1 MSRRNHDIAE
11 LRRLDVAHHLPA
23 QSSYKLQ
30 RDLGGSRIITRAE
43 GSTLYDGDG
52 NAILDGM
59 AGLWCVDVGY
69 GRAELAEVAYEQMLE
84 LPYYNTFFR
93 TATPPPVELAAKLA
107 GLLGGELQHIF
118 FNNSG
123 SESNDTVFRLV
134 RYYWDLKGEPDRKVF
149 ISRHNAYHG
158 STVAAAS
165 LGGMSYMH
173 VQGDLPIGGIE
184 HVMQPY
190 WFGDGFDEE
199 PEAFG
204 ARAAAAI
211 EARILAIGPEEIA
224 AFIGEPVQGAGGVI
238 IPPPGYWPRVE
249 AICRKYGI
257 LLVSDEVICG
267 FGRLGS
273 WFGFQHYGYT
283 PDIVSMAKG
292 LSSGYQPI
300 SATAVSREIVE
311 TLRGSDDDF
320 VHGYTYSGHPVAAA
334 VALRNIEILERE
346 HLVERVADDL
356 GPYLA
361 KALARL
367 DDHPLVG
374 ETRSLGLIAAVEIVC
389 EKGTNH
395 RFQPPGS
402 AGPLVRDACIARGL
416 MVRAIRDSIVMCP
429 PYVITHAEIDRIA
442 AIIAAALDEV
452 GAALATSAAPALLD
466 VTEGGEPGL

>member
-1 MSRRNHDIAE
+1 MTRRNHDIAE

-30 RDLGGSRIITRAE
+30 RDIGGSRIIVRAE
-43 GSTLYDGDG
+43 GSTIYDGDG

-69 GRAELAEVAYEQMLE
+69 GRAELAEVAREQMLE
-84 LPYYNTFFR
+84 LPFYNTFFR
-93 TATPPPVELAAKLA
+93 TATPPPIELATKLA
-107 GLLGGELQHIF
+107 GLLGGDLQHIF
-118 FNNSG
+118 FNSSG

-134 RYYWDLKGEPDRKVF
+134 RTYWDIKGEPKRKTF
-149 ISRHNAYHG
+149 ISRRNAYHG

-173 VQGDLPIGGIE
+173 VQGDLPIAGVE

-190 WFGDGFDEE
+190 LFGDGFGED

-204 ARAAAAI
+204 ARAAQEI
-211 EARILAIGPEEIA
+211 EDRILAVGPEKVA

-238 IPPPGYWPRVE
+238 IPPDGYWKRVE

-267 FGRLGS
+267 FGRLGE
-273 WFGFQHYGYT
+273 WFGFQKFGVT

-292 LSSGYQPI
+292 LSSGYLPI
-300 SATAVSREIVE
+300 SATAVSSQIVE
-311 TLRGSDDDF
+311 TMRTVDDDF

-334 VALRNIEILERE
+334 VALRNLEIIERE
-346 HLVERVADDL
+346 KLVDRVRSDV
-356 GPYLA
+356 GPYFAEALKRLA
-361 KALARL
+361 E
-367 DDHPLVG
+367 HPLVG
-374 ETRSLGLIAAVEIVC
+374 EARSMGLIGAVEIVA
-389 EKGTNH
+389 EKGTNR
-395 RFQPPGS
+395 RFGGKEGI
-402 AGPLVRDACIARGL
+402 AGPMVRDACIAGGL

-429 PYVITHAEIDRIA
+429 PFIITHEEIDRMIS
-442 AIIAAALDEV
+442 IIATALDEV
-452 GAALATSAAPALLD
+452 ADTLRAIDLPVLEGAG
-466 VTEGGEPGL
+466 EGL